1 MLYICAYLEK
11 LQMTYLIKYNSMFI
25 LFYTLEYQKIFM
37 NNKNRKKLTEK
48 IFSSIQIL
56 SDYLLL
62 YWKKI

>member
-37 NNKNRKKLTEK
+37 NNIQLFILLKN
-48 IFSSIQIL
+48 IL
-56 SDYLLL
+56 N
-62 YWKKI
+62 KV